1 MIEKGF
7 TIDLPPHGYVRYIDH
22 MGDDTRI
29 VEAARVSYG
38 AGSKGEEADKKLLKY
53 LFTHRHTS
61 PFEQGIVAFNIKMP
75 VFVMRQLVRHRTFRL
90 NEFSGRYSEMPDQ
103 FYVPEVWR
111 IQNTKNKQGSL
122 PPRVMDSHEMA
133 EWQELCTKVL
143 EDSYADAYDAY
154 NSLLKY
160 GVAKEMARFVL
171 PVGIYTEIYMNVD
184 LHNLMHFFNLRT
196 DSHAQK
202 EIRDVAWAM
211 VQITENLF
219 PWSID
224 LWSRYGM
231 AVVSGG
237 KGGDAAQT

>member
-1 MIEKGF
+1 MEKGF
-7 TIDLPPHGYVRYIDH
+7 TIELPPHGYVRYIDH

-53 LFTHRHTS
+53 LFTNRHTS

-111 IQNTKNKQGSL
+111 VQDQKNKQGSHI
-122 PPRVMDSHEMA
+122 PEGEMDMWQGQTTEFLQMA
-133 EWQELCTKVL
+133 YGTAY
-143 EDSYADAYDAY
+143 SYYQ
-154 NSLLKY
+154 SLLAR
-160 GVAKEMARFVL
+160 GVAKELARIVL

-196 DSHAQK
+196 DHHAQK

-224 LWSRYGM
+224 LWSQYGM
-231 AVVSGG
+231 AVVSRG
-237 KGGDAAQT
+237 KAGDAAKT